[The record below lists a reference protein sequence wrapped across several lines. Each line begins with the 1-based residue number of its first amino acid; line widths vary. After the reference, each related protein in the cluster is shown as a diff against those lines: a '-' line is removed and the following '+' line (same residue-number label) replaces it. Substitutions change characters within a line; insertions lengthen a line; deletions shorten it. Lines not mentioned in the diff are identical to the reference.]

1 MGKGVPYGLGGL
13 WEQADNQK
21 TAARAAKQYLK
32 RLDIIFL
39 SKIKRLVV
47 KQGVGFK
54 TNGSTLSA
62 TK

>member
-1 MGKGVPYGLGGL
+1 MGKGEPCGLGGL
-13 WEQADNQK
+13 WEQADSQK
-21 TAARAAKQYLK
+21 AAAKAAKQYWKCLNM
-32 RLDIIFL
+32 IFL

-47 KQGVGFK
+47 KQGVRFK